1 MANTKMITQEASM
14 MIESLFERREKIVGK
29 AKAGSIR
36 MTGERLNGKKGHE
49 EDYRVYAF
57 TYMLNQ
63 QSSHGYILGYG
74 DEFISEFSVALVQAC
89 AELGDRF
96 PSFSD
101 YKNDKHVQN
110 KTNKYLKMN
119 ISKTLYMLANPEMKQ
134 TRNHGKNAFVDL
146 DSAPNIE
153 VLQESADDNNKHFN
167 LSDENSLYIESDAYR
182 EFNSLIKHYLK
193 NRTRI
198 LTKKQNEFYETMM
211 TAYVPQ
217 NNGHITKKDAFKKV
231 GYTTNSFN
239 RYKGEILKR
248 TLADFEQFGENA
260 AMSTDGRVKLHKVFK
275 QFVEVVNTKLNPA
288 LAPLNLSVILRENY
302 EDVNFEMVILK
313 GLSTEE
319 KQHVVRVVKGKFFVS
334 SVIAHKIAKNIE
346 EHLEQNPLQK
356 VEPSQVKSEYNE
368 KLFSDKYKD
377 STASNFKMNAA
388 GVMIPLDFSD
398 EVVEINEVK
407 VYKLEDIK
415 AM

>member
-1 MANTKMITQEASM
+1 MITQDASM
-14 MIESLFERREKIVGK
+14 MIDSLFEKRDKIVGK

-36 MTGERLNGKKGHE
+36 MVGERLNAKEQYKD
-49 EDYRVYAF
+49 DYRVYAF
-57 TYMLNQ
+57 TYMLKMQNKY
-63 QSSHGYILGYG
+63 GFELGYG

-89 AELGDRF
+89 AELGGRF
-96 PSFSD
+96 PSLYD

-119 ISKTLYMLANPEMKQ
+119 ISKTLYMLTNPGLKQ
-134 TRNHGKNAFVDL
+134 TRNHGQNAFIDL

-153 VLQESADDNNKHFN
+153 VFQQSAEDNDKHFN
-167 LSDENSLYIESDAYR
+167 LSVENSLYIESEAYG
-182 EFNSLIKHYLK
+182 EFNSLIKHFLK

-217 NNGHITKKDAFKKV
+217 NNGYITKKDAFKKV

-239 RYKGEILKR
+239 RFKGEILKR
-248 TLADFEQFGENA
+248 TLADFEQFGELA

-302 EDVNFEMVILK
+302 EDVNFEVVVLK

-334 SVIAHKIAKNIE
+334 SVVAHKIAKNIE

-356 VEPSQVKSEYNE
+356 VEPSQVQSEYNE
-368 KLFSDKYKD
+368 KLFSDKYKG
-377 STASNFKMNAA
+377 STESNFKMNAA

-398 EVVEINEVK
+398 KAVEINEVK
-407 VYKLEDIK
+407 VTRLEDIK
-415 AM
+415 AL